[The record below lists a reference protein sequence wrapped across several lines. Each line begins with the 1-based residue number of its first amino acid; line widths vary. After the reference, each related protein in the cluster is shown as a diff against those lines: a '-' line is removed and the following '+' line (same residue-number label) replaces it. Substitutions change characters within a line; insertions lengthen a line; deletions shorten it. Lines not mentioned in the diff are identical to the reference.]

1 MQLFVNDLTVIDF
14 SYLCLQRGMV
24 GESWIVDLTLHGELD
39 EQNMVLDFGKVK
51 KQVKRIIDDTV
62 DHKLVIPSE
71 YAGSKIT
78 HIENSNYIKIN
89 FEDQQGKKIAIS
101 SPDDAFCFIDANT
114 VTMDDVI
121 LHLAS
126 VIKPQ
131 LPDNVKKVELTL
143 RPEDISGFHYHYT
156 HGLKKHDG
164 NCQRIAHGH
173 RSRIQIFENG
183 MKSPKLEK
191 AFSREWADIYVA
203 TIEDKVSN
211 KELEFIQCSDSQIA
225 FKYESS
231 QGKFEIALE
240 KDVVYV
246 MPVDTTVELIAQYI
260 ADRMKAQYPDNTY
273 KVIAY
278 EGVAKGAIAYAE

>member
-62 DHKLVIPSE
+62 DHKLVVPSE
-71 YAGSKIT
+71 YAGCKIT
-78 HIENSNYIKIN
+78 HVENSNYIKIN
-89 FEDQQGKKIAIS
+89 FEDQQGKQIAIS
-101 SPDDAFCFIDANT
+101 SPDDAFCFIDADT
-114 VTMDDVI
+114 VSMNDVI

-203 TIEDKVSN
+203 TIEDKVN
-211 KELEFIQCSDSQIA
+211 NEDLEFIQCTDSQFA

-240 KDVVYV
+240 QDDVYI